1 MIKQTIK
8 YMDFNNEEREEDF
21 YFNLNEAELAEM
33 QLTTDGGMDEKI
45 QKIIDAKDT
54 KEIIALFKDLLLKS
68 YGVKSA
74 DGKRFVKNQEIR
86 DAFEFSAAYPV
97 LFMQL
102 ATDAETASAFV
113 NGILPKAN
121 PYNKFIK

>member
-1 MIKQTIK
+1 
-8 YMDFNNEEREEDF
+8 MDFNNEEREEDF

-102 ATDAETASAFV
+102 ATDAEAASAFV